1 MSLVTALVP
10 FVAIPAVV
18 ILFALAFRKGAVRAV
33 LSLPR
38 FSFTL
43 EAADQ
48 HEGRASK
55 VIGGQST
62 DRLSRPIHS
71 RQNVPS
77 TSLTH

>member
-1 MSLVTALVP
+1 MSLATVLVA

-18 ILFALAFRKGAVRAV
+18 ILFALIFRKGAVRAV

-48 HEGRASK
+48 HKSRASK
-55 VIGGQST
+55 AIGRQSPNR
-62 DRLSRPIHS
+62 RLSA
-71 RQNVPS
+71 
-77 TSLTH
+77 

>member
-1 MSLVTALVP
+1 MSLATALIP

-43 EAADQ
+43 EATDQYAD
-48 HEGRASK
+48 HASK
-55 VIGGQST
+55 PIDSQPA
-62 DRLSRPIHS
+62 DRHLSA
-71 RQNVPS
+71 
-77 TSLTH
+77 